1 MYRLNEKQIQQI
13 TEYIFPED
21 ALEKADVIFI
31 PGCARPEH
39 TEEAARLYRE
49 GYAPLVIP
57 SGGFTKKEGSFQGV
71 KAGGDKYGTNYAC
84 EADFLEAVLLAGQ
97 VPKEAILKEREATY
111 TLENAEK
118 TRELLQKHHIPVKSA
133 ILCCKAYHAR
143 RAGLYYSMVFP
154 EVKLM
159 IHPVTVNGITKKNW
173 YLTGQ
178 GRAEVFGELTRIG
191 QQLAMMEGRI
201 EYGDFP
207 EHSS

>member
-97 VPKEAILKEREATY
+97 VPKEAILKER
-111 TLENAEK
+111 
-118 TRELLQKHHIPVKSA
+118 
-133 ILCCKAYHAR
+133 
-143 RAGLYYSMVFP
+143 
-154 EVKLM
+154 
-159 IHPVTVNGITKKNW
+159 
-173 YLTGQ
+173 
-178 GRAEVFGELTRIG
+178 
-191 QQLAMMEGRI
+191 
-201 EYGDFP
+201 
-207 EHSS
+207 